1 MSEMPDLVTDAA
13 RVAAIAD
20 AARASGA
27 LYFDLEFVSEGRYI
41 PELALVQVG
50 WREGEVAE
58 IDAIDCLAVDP
69 APIFELIA
77 SDEVVC
83 VAHAARQDLGLLAAR
98 FDLEARAFFDTQ
110 IAAAFVG
117 IGDQV
122 GYGRLVEHLLGH
134 HLDKGAQFT
143 DWMARPLS
151 ERQLAYAL
159 DDVRY
164 LPQVWARL
172 KKQLEAAG
180 RMSWVAE
187 ESGRLA
193 AESAAISA
201 PEDAWRGVKGA
212 GRLERRGLGALQAV
226 AAWREREARGKN
238 KPPSWILPDKAL
250 VDVCRTGARS
260 ERDLKSVRGIGE
272 GTVRRYGKAI
282 LEQIAAGQAAGA
294 LGAAPERA
302 ELDQDAQLLAQVI
315 AAFIQARSAA
325 EKLAARFVG
334 TRADAEDLVTWFRAG
349 AAEEQAPPLLRGW
362 RRDMVGGDCLRWL
375 RGEAGLVTGE
385 PLMSMRDS
393 G

>member
-1 MSEMPDLVTDAA
+1 MSDMPDLVTDAA
-13 RVAAIAD
+13 RVAAIAR
-20 AARASGA
+20 AAAAAGE

-50 WREGEVAE
+50 WREGDVVE

-69 APIFELIA
+69 GPIFELLA
-77 SDEVVC
+77 SDRVVC

-98 FDLEARAFFDTQ
+98 FDLRARAFHDTQ

-134 HLDKGAQFT
+134 RLDKGAQFT
-143 DWMARPLS
+143 DWLARPLS
-151 ERQLAYAL
+151 DRQLAYAL

-172 KKQLEAAG
+172 KKQLEAAD
-180 RMSWVAE
+180 RTAWVQE
-187 ESGRLA
+187 ESERLA
-193 AESAAISA
+193 ADSAAIST
-201 PEDAWRGVKGA
+201 PQEAWRGVKGA
-212 GRLERRGLGALQAV
+212 GRLERRGLGALQAL
-226 AAWREREARGKN
+226 AAWREREARSSN

-272 GTVRRYGKAI
+272 GTVRRYGRAI

-294 LGAAPERA
+294 TDAPGERA
-302 ELDQDAQLLAQVI
+302 ELDGDSQLLAQIVS
-315 AAFIQARSAA
+315 AFIQARCAA

-334 TRADAEDLVTWFRAG
+334 TRADAEELVLWFRAG
-349 AAEEQAPPLLRGW
+349 ASDAEAPPLVRGW
-362 RRDMVGGDCLRWL
+362 RRDLVGDDCLRWL

-385 PLMSMRDS
+385 PLLGLREL
-393 G
+393 